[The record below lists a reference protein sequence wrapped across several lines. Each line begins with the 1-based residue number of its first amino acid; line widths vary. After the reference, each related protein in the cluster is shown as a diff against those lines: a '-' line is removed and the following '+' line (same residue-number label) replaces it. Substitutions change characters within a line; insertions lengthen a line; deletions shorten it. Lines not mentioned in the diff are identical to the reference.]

1 MIDKNSIV
9 MYLATGCKSGYS
21 PIIPG
26 TAGSLAALVPCWLLS
41 LLPLPVSSM
50 FLIAFIVLSI
60 WVSELAENIVGRK
73 DPGCIVID
81 EFAGMMITLLG
92 IHFTWQSAL
101 AGFFI
106 FRVLDILKPFPIRY
120 LERTIPGGAGIV
132 LDDVAAGVAAH
143 ILLRLLFLT
152 PWMPSP

>member
-1 MIDKNSIV
+1 MIDKNTIV

>member
-26 TAGSLAALVPCWLLS
+26 TAGSLAALIPCWLLS

-152 PWMPSP
+152 PWMSSP

>member
-152 PWMPSP
+152 PWMPLP

>member
-1 MIDKNSIV
+1 MIDKNTIV

-152 PWMPSP
+152 PWMPSS

>member
-1 MIDKNSIV
+1 MTDKNTIV

-60 WVSELAENIVGRK
+60 WASELAENIVGRK

-152 PWMPSP
+152 PWMPSS

>member
-26 TAGSLAALVPCWLLS
+26 TAGSLAALIPCWLLS

-101 AGFFI
+101 AGFII
-106 FRVLDILKPFPIRY
+106 FRVMDILKPFPIRY

-152 PWMPSP
+152 PWMPSS

>member
-26 TAGSLAALVPCWLLS
+26 TAGSLAALIPCWLLS

-132 LDDVAAGVAAH
+132 LDDVAAGVVAH

>member
-26 TAGSLAALVPCWLLS
+26 TAGSLAALIPCWLLS

-152 PWMPSP
+152 PWMPSS

>member
-26 TAGSLAALVPCWLLS
+26 TAGSLAALIPCWLLS

-132 LDDVAAGVAAH
+132 LDDVAAGVVAH

-152 PWMPSP
+152 PWMPSS

>member
-1 MIDKNSIV
+1 

-41 LLPLPVSSM
+41 LLPLSVSAM

-60 WVSELAENIVGRK
+60 WAAELAENIVGRK

-92 IHFTWQSAL
+92 FHFTWQSAL
-101 AGFFI
+101 AGFII
-106 FRVLDILKPFPIRY
+106 FRLMDILKPFPISY
-120 LERTIPGGAGIV
+120 LEQTIPGGAGIV

-152 PWMPSP
+152 PWMPSS

>member
-101 AGFFI
+101 AGFII
-106 FRVLDILKPFPIRY
+106 FRVMDILKPFPIRY

-152 PWMPSP
+152 PWMPSS